1 MNQILA
7 VDDRPKSQKQPKM
20 PNKTPADIK
29 KVIRVFCI
37 LTILFGIAITGQGV
51 YALVNG
57 FNDSGD
63 INVVQNAQNNITIE
77 ADNSTGK
84 VIISGTVTNGVSQ
97 IRYKWN
103 EDKEEV
109 ITKNGETQ
117 INEEIDLLE
126 GNNILTVTIVDM
138 RAREEE
144 YTKEFKEDTTLPQI
158 ALGTSDDGT
167 KIKITAKDTV
177 ALSYITYQWDDGEVQ
192 TITPQPGSEAQIEQ
206 EIEALSGNHKLT
218 VTAVNTSNKT
228 ATKTQEVQ
236 GSTKPLA
243 GARVEDKAH
252 IVFYATDNDGLANLK
267 FTINGQEYIL
277 PGEGSPKEL
286 EYVFEVAPGH
296 YSMTV
301 TAENIY
307 GLEADTQ
314 EFVYD
319 YQ

>member
-1 MNQILA
+1 MRTIWKKIGALIITTILISFNVYAAQNTGMYYADSIDTPSVLLPKDIKSDKATEKAVRRGDFFAEADLIITDEGNGNIGAFAVAYMDHA
-7 VDDRPKSQKQPKM
+7 VDE
-20 PNKTPADIK
+20 
-29 KVIRVFCI
+29 
-37 LTILFGIAITGQGV
+37 V
-51 YALVNG
+51 Y
-57 FNDSGD
+57 
-63 INVVQNAQNNITIE
+63 ITIYL
-77 ADNSTGK
+77 D
-84 VIISGTVTNGVSQ
+84 
-97 IRYKWN
+97 RWN
-103 EDKEEV
+103 EEEEEI

-117 INEEIDLLE
+117 INEEINLLE

-144 YTKEFKEDTTLPQI
+144 YTKEFKEDTTIPQI

-206 EIEALSGNHKLT
+206 EIEALSGSHKLT

-243 GARVEDKAH
+243 GARVEDRAH

-286 EYVFEVAPGH
+286 EYVFEVIPGH

-319 YQ
+319 Y